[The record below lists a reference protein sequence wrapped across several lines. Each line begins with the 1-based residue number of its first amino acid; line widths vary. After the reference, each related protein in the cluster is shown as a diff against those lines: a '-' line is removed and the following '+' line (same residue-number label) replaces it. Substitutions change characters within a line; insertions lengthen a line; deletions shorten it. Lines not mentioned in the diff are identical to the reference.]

1 MSLSKNFFSFGS
13 SVDKKPEPSFWPPVM
28 VISHRDVIQTIQQSK
43 QLNSEVGYCR
53 AWIRLSLNDGL
64 ISSYLENMRSNNRS
78 LGSYYHKFAF
88 LRDGNVM
95 EVTIKVLEMLEAKA
109 KFDIPFN
116 SSLMNEWPTISLDL
130 AGIWSVAVKSTPV
143 EWAGDVAGSLPTR
156 DYQNEFKQL
165 RSRFGLESLPY
176 DSSGRTTPVSH
187 DFARSETGDSD
198 ILDLSA
204 QIDDDK
210 TLDETMMPSSID
222 ITEATEN
229 TYDHMTLS
237 IITTDEFSSA
247 TLSPKVS
254 PIVETPE
261 MEISN
266 IDSDLISIETTDD
279 HINFDSLVNRYKL
292 QQKDDLKQGIRE
304 IWQSFEN
311 HLLKLQDTSDNE
323 EEEWEQV
330 DPDTPVSSK
339 KFKLNELHD
348 LVQQVC
354 KLGNESGLSIQD
366 YKCHNCTNPIG
377 VEFKNAQICRFSGF
391 YYCNQ
396 CMSNETFQIPAR
408 VIFNWDFKW
417 YSVSEK
423 AASFFKEF
431 RYEPFIDLQLLN
443 PNYTTIHR
451 FKRLLNFRVQLK
463 AMGSFMIT
471 CDAVAN
477 EFKEKLN
484 YRDYFYTST
493 HKYSIAD
500 MEILGDGQLE
510 KMFKS
515 VVEWSRAHILTCPLC
530 SQKGFI
536 CEICN
541 DSTIIYPF
549 DVDSTFQCDSCKA
562 LYHLLCFSSA
572 EPCKKCERKKQR
584 EVKLKG

>member
-1 MSLSKNFFSFGS
+1 
-13 SVDKKPEPSFWPPVM
+13 M
-28 VISHRDVIQTIQQSK
+28 VISHRDVIQTIHQSK
-43 QLNSEVGYCR
+43 QLTTEVGYCR
-53 AWIRLSLNDGL
+53 AWVRLSLNDGL

-78 LGSYYHKFAF
+78 LGSYYHKFAY
-88 LRDGNVM
+88 LRDGSVM
-95 EVTIKVLEMLEAKA
+95 EVTIKVLEDLETKA
-109 KFDIPFN
+109 KFDIPYN
-116 SSLMNEWPTISLDL
+116 SSLMNDWPTISLDL
-130 AGIWSVAVKSTPV
+130 AGIWSQAIKSTPV
-143 EWAGDVAGSLPTR
+143 EWAGDVAESLPAR
-156 DYQNEFKQL
+156 DYRNEYKQL
-165 RSRFGLESLPY
+165 RSKFGFESSSY
-176 DSSGRTTPVSH
+176 DSSGRTTPVSR
-187 DFARSETGDSD
+187 DFARSDTGDSD
-198 ILDLSA
+198 ILDLA
-204 QIDDDK
+204 IQIDEDK
-210 TLDETMMPSSID
+210 TLDEPMMPSFD

-261 MEISN
+261 MEIGN
-266 IDSDLISIETTDD
+266 IDADLISIETTDE
-279 HINFDSLVNRYKL
+279 HMNFDSLVSRYKL
-292 QQKDDLKQGIRE
+292 QQKDDSRKGIRE

-311 HLLKLQDTSDNE
+311 HLLKFQDTTDE
-323 EEEWEQV
+323 EEGDWEQM

-339 KFKLNELHD
+339 KFKLHELHD
-348 LVQQVC
+348 LVELVC
-354 KLGNESGLSIQD
+354 KLGNESGLNVQD

-377 VEFKNAQICRFSGF
+377 VEFKNAQVCRFSGF

-396 CMSNETFQIPAR
+396 CMSTETYLIPAR
-408 VIFNWDFKW
+408 VIFNWDFKR
-417 YSVSEK
+417 YTVSEK

-443 PNYTTIHR
+443 PNYTTIR
-451 FKRLLNFRVQLK
+451 RLKRLLNHRVQLN
-463 AMGSFMIT
+463 AIGSFMIT
-471 CDAVAN
+471 CETVAN

-484 YRDYFYTST
+484 YRDYFYTSI

-510 KMFKS
+510 KMLKG
-515 VVEWSRAHILTCPLC
+515 VVEWSRAHILGCMLC

-549 DVDSTFQCDSCKA
+549 DVDSTFQCDTCKA

-572 EPCKKCERKKQR
+572 DPCPKCERKRQR
-584 EVKLKG
+584 EAKLLQEEVADD